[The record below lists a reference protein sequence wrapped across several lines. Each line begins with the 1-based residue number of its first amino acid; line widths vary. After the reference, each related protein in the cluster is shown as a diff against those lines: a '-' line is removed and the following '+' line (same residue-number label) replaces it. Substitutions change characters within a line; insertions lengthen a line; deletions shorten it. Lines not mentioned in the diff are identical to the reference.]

1 MRAKRPT
8 VMLVSQ
14 VITPKNNQESWMKL
28 KSILKKLVNKETITY
43 LVFGVLTTVVNFA
56 VLEALRLVIS
66 DKLILLINV
75 IAWAVS
81 VAFAY
86 VTNKLFV
93 FESKS
98 WKVSVLSKEIPS
110 FVGARVF
117 SLGVESLG
125 LLIFIT
131 WLHFDRFKLELLGFT
146 LDGITLTKIGL
157 AVIVV
162 IMNYVFSKF
171 VIFKKSEKE

>member
-1 MRAKRPT
+1 M
-8 VMLVSQ
+8 
-14 VITPKNNQESWMKL
+14 
-28 KSILKKLVNKETITY
+28 KSILSKLINKETITY

-56 VLEALRLVIS
+56 VLEGLRLVIS
-66 DKLILLINV
+66 DKWILLINV
-75 IAWAVS
+75 IAWAAS

-98 WKVSVLSKEIPS
+98 WKGSVLRKEIPS

-125 LLIFIT
+125 LLVFIT
-131 WLHFDRFKLELLGFT
+131 WLGFDRFKLALFGFT

-171 VIFKKSEKE
+171 IIFKSKEKE